1 MNKEE
6 GLEKVDLNKFTF
18 SRNSFMRAADKNRK
32 NTAEDIFNKFLLNKP
47 EDSVLHWD
55 GKLVDNFFGTKDEKL
70 AILVSGRP
78 DYIEGKLL
86 FIPSLWNAD
95 GDPTSTGH
103 AQVDACWEQIQKYE
117 LKENIVAMTYDITS
131 SITGCHK
138 GAIKLIEDKLGRPVL
153 HFGCR

>member
-1 MNKEE
+1 M
-6 GLEKVDLNKFTF
+6 
-18 SRNSFMRAADKNRK
+18 
-32 NTAEDIFNKFLLNKP
+32 
-47 EDSVLHWD
+47 
-55 GKLVDNFFGTKDEKL
+55 
-70 AILVSGRP
+70 
-78 DYIEGKLL
+78 L

-153 HFGCR
+153 HFGCRHHFPELIAKEAWYEIFDEDLCPDNLWFAEFKKG